1 LDRRHHSGLLIWVI
15 WELVRLWRGRQA
27 GSTWRQRLVADRYR
41 LSAAAALMGIA
52 NAVLYG
58 WHDTWPYTKILGDGA
73 RQLAGVE
80 TSTDPTQWALF
91 GALVVGVVVGIAV
104 TLALMHTIG
113 RAPEA
118 IDCQGDIC
126 NR

>member
-1 LDRRHHSGLLIWVI
+1 
-15 WELVRLWRGRQA
+15 
-27 GSTWRQRLVADRYR
+27 
-41 LSAAAALMGIA
+41 
-52 NAVLYG
+52 
-58 WHDTWPYTKILGDGA
+58 
-73 RQLAGVE
+73 
-80 TSTDPTQWALF
+80 LF